1 MNNKDIN
8 QSEQFKNFSSSSETS
23 LAVSFSAEDTLREIN
38 SMLLNYNYEFSTLV
52 QAILGVAEMHI
63 DKQDLPNDIN
73 SALIKIHESA
83 TMLGKVTDEVIEK
96 IREQTRDAVL
106 QVFPMRE
113 KRILQDAGMND
124 KRVAPVRMP
133 YGRVLI
139 VDDLELNL
147 SVTKGLLEFYELHV
161 ETVLSGQVAIDKIQ
175 AGAVYDIVLMD
186 LMMPEMDGITAMRS
200 LRKLGYAMPII
211 AFTANSTSDQDE
223 ACLQHGFDGVLLKP
237 IQLPLLDKIL
247 HNFIRNRHPKH
258 VVEKAEEERVSDK
271 GLPVEN
277 QGHDGCILIIG
288 EDVQLM
294 GSLAKI
300 LSNQYIVKAS
310 RKVEDCVNLAIK
322 HSVDLILLD
331 VALTD
336 YAGYKVLDEL
346 KSYERTRNIPVI
358 VVSKDEMED
367 NEARAL
373 VGGAVDFLRRP
384 FVEDIFKL
392 RIGLHMH
399 QIKQMRAI
407 ENIGMVDSLTGA
419 NNRRSYE
426 TVFESEW
433 NRAARSRTSLG
444 LLMIDI
450 DHFKPFND
458 KYGHLCGDEVLKS
471 VAEILITTVKRGSDY
486 VFRWGGEEFAVIL
499 PETTIDGAHYV
510 AESIRKGVEEMTLV
524 FEGQPVNVTVSI
536 GVSSIVPAPLTHPR
550 DSFVFSRKVDDA
562 LYSAKN
568 QGRNRVIAVTM

>member
-1 MNNKDIN
+1 MHNQEVG
-8 QSEQFKNFSSSSETS
+8 QSENFKNKNSASETS
-23 LAVSFSAEDTLREIN
+23 LSASNVAEEKLREI
-38 SMLLNYNYEFSTLV
+38 SRLLPHYSYEFSTLV

-63 DKQDLPNDIN
+63 DKKDLPQNIN
-73 SALIKIHESA
+73 SALSKIHEST
-83 TMLGKVTDEVIEK
+83 TMLGKVAEEVIEK
-96 IREQTRDAVL
+96 LREYTKDVVL
-106 QVFPMRE
+106 QDFSKRE
-113 KRILQDAGMND
+113 KAERQSEEVSN
-124 KRVAPVRMP
+124 KRVVPVRMP

-147 SVTKGLLEFYELHV
+147 SVTKGLLEFYELQV
-161 ETVLSGQVAIDKIQ
+161 ETVLSGQAALDKVRTGSI
-175 AGAVYDIVLMD
+175 YDIVLMD

-211 AFTANSTSDQDE
+211 AFTANSTNDQDE
-223 ACLQHGFDGVLLKP
+223 ACLQHGFDGILLKP
-237 IQLPLLDKIL
+237 IQIPLLDKML
-247 HNFIRNRHPKH
+247 HTFIRNRHPKH
-258 VVEKAEEERVSDK
+258 IVEKAEENAGET
-271 GLPVEN
+271 GLPIEN
-277 QGHDGCILIIG
+277 QGQDGCILMIG
-288 EDVQLM
+288 ENVQLM
-294 GSLAKI
+294 GMLAKM
-300 LSNQYIVKAS
+300 LSNQYAVKAS

-331 VALTD
+331 LELAD
-336 YAGYKVLDEL
+336 YSGYRVLDEL
-346 KSYERTRNIPVI
+346 KSYERTRGIPVI
-358 VVSKDEMED
+358 VISKDEMQD

-373 VGGAVDFLRRP
+373 VGGAVDFLKRP
-384 FVEDIFKL
+384 FIEDIFKL

-399 QIKQMRAI
+399 QIRQMRAI
-407 ENIGMVDSLTGA
+407 ESIGMVDSLTGA

-426 TVFESEW
+426 AVFESEW

-471 VAEILITTVKRGSDY
+471 VAEILITTVKRGSDF

-499 PETTIDGAHYV
+499 PETTIDGAHHV
-510 AESIRKGVEEMTLV
+510 AESIRKGVEEMTLI
-524 FEGQPVNVTVSI
+524 FEGQPVSVTVSI

-550 DSFVFSRKVDDA
+550 DSFVFSRKVDEA

-568 QGRNRVIAVTM
+568 LGRNRVVAVTM

>member
-1 MNNKDIN
+1 MNNHDVS
-8 QSEQFKNFSSSSETS
+8 QSAQFKNNNSFPETYPKDSWSSE
-23 LAVSFSAEDTLREIN
+23 EKLRKIN
-38 SMLLNYNYEFSTLV
+38 NILPIYNYEFNTLL

-63 DKQDLPNDIN
+63 DDSDLPNNIN
-73 SALIKIHESA
+73 SALNKIHESA
-83 TMLGKVTDEVIEK
+83 TMLGKVADEVIDKLRELTKETVNQDFRKKEK
-96 IREQTRDAVL
+96 NIQ
-106 QVFPMRE
+106 QVDE
-113 KRILQDAGMND
+113 VKAE
-124 KRVAPVRMP
+124 RVVPVRMP

-161 ETVLSGQVAIDKIQ
+161 ETALSGQVAIDKIQ
-175 AGAVYDIVLMD
+175 TGAVYDIVLMD
-186 LMMPEMDGITAMRS
+186 LMMPDMDGITAMRS

-211 AFTANSTSDQDE
+211 AFTANTASDQLE
-223 ACLQHGFDGVLLKP
+223 ACTQHGFDGILLKP
-237 IQLPLLDKIL
+237 IQIPLLDKLL
-247 HNFIRNRHPKH
+247 HNFVRNRHPKH
-258 VVEKAEEERVSDK
+258 VVEKAEEAGIES
-271 GLPVEN
+271 GLPIEN
-277 QGHDGCILIIG
+277 QGQDGCILMIG
-288 EDVQLM
+288 EDVHLM
-294 GSLAKI
+294 GNLAKM
-300 LSNQYIVKAS
+300 LSPQYMVKAS

-331 VALTD
+331 VAL
-336 YAGYKVLDEL
+336 ANCSGYKVLDEL
-346 KSYERTRNIPVI
+346 KSYERTRSIPVI
-358 VVSKDEMED
+358 VISRDEIED

-373 VGGAVDFLRRP
+373 VGGAVDFIKSP
-384 FVEDIFKL
+384 FVEGIFKL

-399 QIKQMRAI
+399 QIRQLRAI

-433 NRAARSRTSLG
+433 NRAARSRTNLG

-471 VAEILITTVKRGSDY
+471 VAEILITTVKRGSDF

-499 PETTIDGAHYV
+499 PETTIDGAHFV
-510 AESIRKGVEEMTLV
+510 AEAIRKGVEEMTLV
-524 FEGQPVNVTVSI
+524 YDGQPVNVTVSI

-550 DSFVFSRKVDDA
+550 DSFVFSRKVDEA

-568 QGRNRVIAVTM
+568 LGRNRVIAVTM

>member
-1 MNNKDIN
+1 MKN
-8 QSEQFKNFSSSSETS
+8 QGLSQSGQFKNMFSSPETFPSTSS
-23 LAVSFSAEDTLREIN
+23 SAEEKLRIIRG
-38 SMLLNYNYEFSTLV
+38 LLPHYNYEFNTLV
-52 QAILGVAEMHI
+52 QAILGVAEMYI
-63 DKQDLPNDIN
+63 DQKDLPHNIN
-73 SALIKIHESA
+73 SALCKIHEST
-83 TMLGKVTDEVIEK
+83 TMLGKVAEEVIEK
-96 IREQTRDAVL
+96 LGEQTKDAVL
-106 QVFPMRE
+106 HDYPVKE
-113 KRILQDAGMND
+113 KSEQRADETKAE
-124 KRVAPVRMP
+124 RVVPVRMP

-147 SVTKGLLEFYELHV
+147 SVTKGLLEFYELYV

-211 AFTANSTSDQDE
+211 AFTANSTSDQVE
-223 ACLQHGFDGVLLKP
+223 ACVQHGFDGVLLKP
-237 IQLPLLDKIL
+237 IQLHLLDKML
-247 HNFIRNRHPKH
+247 HMFIRNRYPKH
-258 VVEKAEEERVSDK
+258 IVEKAEEDNAGDK

-277 QGHDGCILIIG
+277 KGQDGCILMIG

-294 GSLAKI
+294 GSLAKM
-300 LSNQYIVKAS
+300 LANQYIVKAS
-310 RKVEDCVNLAIK
+310 RKIEDCVNLAIK
-322 HSVDLILLD
+322 HNVDLILLD
-331 VALTD
+331 VALAD
-336 YAGYKVLDEL
+336 YSGYRVLDEL
-346 KSYERTRNIPVI
+346 KSYERTRSIPIIVI
-358 VVSKDEMED
+358 SKDEMED

-373 VGGAVDFLRRP
+373 VGGAVDFLKKP
-384 FVEDIFKL
+384 FIEDIFKL

-399 QIKQMRAI
+399 QIRQLRAI

-433 NRAARSRTSLG
+433 NRAARSRTNLG

-471 VAEILITTVKRGSDY
+471 VAEILISTVKRGSDF

-499 PETTIDGAHYV
+499 PETTIEGASFV

-524 FEGQPVNVTVSI
+524 FEGQPVKVTVSI

-550 DSFVFSRKVDDA
+550 DSFAFSRKVDDA

-568 QGRNRVIAVTM
+568 QGRNKVIAVTM